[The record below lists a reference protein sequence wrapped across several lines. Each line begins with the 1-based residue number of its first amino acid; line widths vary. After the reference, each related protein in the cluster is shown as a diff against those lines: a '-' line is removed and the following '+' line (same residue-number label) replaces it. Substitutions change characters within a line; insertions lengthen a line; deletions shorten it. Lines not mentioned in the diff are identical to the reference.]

1 MEKWINV
8 QSLQLL
14 NAELDAHKKNVPIH
28 TWQVAAYRKEEHE
41 LKARLRLHIDIMKL
55 KPRTFR

>member
-8 QSLQLL
+8 QSLQFL

-28 TWQVAAYRKEEHE
+28 NWQVAPYRKEEHE
-41 LKARLRLHIDIMKL
+41 LQARLRLHIDIMKL
-55 KPRTFR
+55 KR